1 MTERSITRWIVLD
14 QASLLKT
21 LQSPGIWM
29 MFLFGIAPLAFNSF
43 AGIREQLLLFLVVYC
58 SLAWAV
64 YFYLFLT
71 HKTSNLWLGIGAAV
85 FTILVGV
92 PFGRLLKHTLF
103 APFYNLADSP
113 SDLLRLVGDVLSH
126 GLTEELLKAL
136 PIVLLTYGIFRAK
149 RPADGAFYGA
159 LSGLGFAAWEG
170 YKFMVQNQSGPEAL
184 METLLRTTT
193 LPFLHASFSAIA
205 GYFVALS
212 RFTRQRAAICATG
225 IAIAATLHG
234 LYDFQT
240 GKGQVAVAAFTF
252 LVLTLYLNRALK
264 SDEIAEPEPIC
275 GSAGSASPTSE
286 TRTGG

>member
-1 MTERSITRWIVLD
+1 MTDRSITRWIVLD
-14 QASLLKT
+14 QTSLVKT

-64 YFYLFLT
+64 YFYVLLAN
-71 HKTSNLWLGIGAAV
+71 KASNFWLGIATAA
-85 FTILVGV
+85 FTILAGV

-103 APFYNLADSP
+103 APFYTLADSS
-113 SDLLRLVGDVLSH
+113 SDLLRLLGDVLSH

-136 PIVLLTYGIFRAK
+136 PVVLLTFGISRVRK
-149 RPADGAFYGA
+149 PTDGAFYGA

-170 YKFMVQNQSGPEAL
+170 YKFMTQSQSGSEAL

-212 RFTRQRAAICATG
+212 RFTRQRTAVCATG

-240 GKGQVAVAAFTF
+240 GKGQVAVAAVTF
-252 LVLTLYLNRALK
+252 LVLALYLNLGMK
-264 SDEIAEPEPIC
+264 PDEIPGPEPIYR
-275 GSAGSASPTSE
+275 SAGAASPSEETS
-286 TRTGG
+286 TGG